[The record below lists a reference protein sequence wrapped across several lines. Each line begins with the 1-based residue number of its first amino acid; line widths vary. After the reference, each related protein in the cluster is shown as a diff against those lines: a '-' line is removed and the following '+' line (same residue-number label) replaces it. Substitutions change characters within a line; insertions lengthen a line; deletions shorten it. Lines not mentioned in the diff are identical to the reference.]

1 MVGGAGRWSAAGH
14 AAKAG
19 TNTSG
24 AGGLYP
30 SDVWGLM
37 IGIARVNCCK
47 GGTAALVKAMTTS
60 GPSAISSPAYSRK
73 VRIASFGDF
82 AMGYENRVGLVLAKP
97 LNEIVNVRRQ
107 AIFNVNAALENSE
120 SQVGTGRLLQ
130 SISACV
136 PRLDCMSSL
145 PGRVLIN
152 SRLNVRCAPKST
164 EILSHRETWFPCRP
178 RSGAFRVSAV

>member
-1 MVGGAGRWSAAGH
+1 MDGH

-60 GPSAISSPAYSRK
+60 GPSAISSPAYLRRS
-73 VRIASFGDF
+73 AS
-82 AMGYENRVGLVLAKP
+82 P
-97 LNEIVNVRRQ
+97 
-107 AIFNVNAALENSE
+107 ALETSRW
-120 SQVGTGRLLQ
+120 GTK
-130 SISACV
+130 IV
-136 PRLDCMSSL
+136 LDWCL
-145 PGRVLIN
+145 R
-152 SRLNVRCAPKST
+152 SR
-164 EILSHRETWFPCRP
+164 
-178 RSGAFRVSAV
+178 